1 MLLSWQIFQHIHTIS
16 ESCMY
21 TNQYLEIGFQLND
34 YFKQCGKS
42 QVTTSGFDK
51 S

>member
-1 MLLSWQIFQHIHTIS
+1 MLLSWQIFQHIYTIL

-34 YFKQCGKS
+34 YFKQCEKS
-42 QVTTSGFDK
+42 QVTTSRFDK